1 MFSTRGAIDRR
12 WEKFHEHQLKI
23 TITCTPTLQL
33 SLSANCHY
41 STKCEHLEAIKIL
54 SQKVKKAA
62 KLKICKI
69 TSSSFPP
76 LNTSLNSPGGACLM
90 KSEAIR
96 TWDETKHKELVFQ
109 WTTATFRSLTEMYLI
124 RYLFCIWNGLVI
136 ITHFANNY
144 LTSRETYE
152 NKMAPK
158 TCDAL

>member
-1 MFSTRGAIDRR
+1 MFSTRVVIDRR

-23 TITCTPTLQL
+23 TITFPPTLQL

-54 SQKVKKAA
+54 KVKKAA
-62 KLKICKI
+62 KLKIFKI
-69 TSSSFPP
+69 TSSSSPP

-109 WTTATFRSLTEMYLI
+109 WTTTTFRSLTEMYLI